1 MTNYSNKGANSGIS
15 AYKINND
22 GIIIQFS
29 TGAKYLYTNSS
40 AGTSNIEEMK
50 RLAVKGEGLNSFIM
64 RHVRTSY
71 SAKLS

>member
-1 MTNYSNKGANSGIS
+1 MINYSNKGGDSGIS
-15 AYKINND
+15 AYKIDVD

-50 RLAVKGEGLNSFIM
+50 KLAVSGEGLNSFIM

-71 SAKLS
+71 SAKLN